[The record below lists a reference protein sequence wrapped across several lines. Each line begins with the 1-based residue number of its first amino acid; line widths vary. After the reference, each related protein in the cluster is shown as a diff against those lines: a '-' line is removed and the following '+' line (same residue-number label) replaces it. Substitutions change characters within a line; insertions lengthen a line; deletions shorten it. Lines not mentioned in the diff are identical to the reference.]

1 MNSILVPTDFSE
13 NAFVAAA
20 YACALADASKQKVRL
35 LHVYIALYSGFGE
48 EGNSVK
54 QIKLAETESTAAM
67 KNLLE
72 GLTSQFPSVDIE
84 GECVKGFM
92 IDVVTDK
99 LKRNE
104 HSLVVMGTKGVTNIA
119 ESIFGSTTYEV
130 IKKSPV
136 PVLVVP
142 LDTPDFSFERIGFFT
157 AYDDHELDALF
168 AFQQAINLT
177 PHLSMLHFYTE
188 KDRKPEKELAH
199 WQRKVEA
206 AFPDW
211 AVSCKATLVEKV
223 DINAVTREAKGDKLD
238 LLVFARPH
246 KSFFE
251 KIFRPS
257 LTKAIANYP
266 MVPSLFIRT

>member
-1 MNSILVPTDFSE
+1 MKTILVPTDFSE
-13 NAFVAAA
+13 NAFVAAS
-20 YACALADASKQKVRL
+20 YACALARAAKQKVQL
-35 LHVYIALYSGFGE
+35 LNVYIALYSGFGE

-54 QIKLAETESTAAM
+54 QIKLAETESADAM
-67 KNLLE
+67 KNLLDT
-72 GLTSQFPSVDIE
+72 LTRQFPGVDIE
-84 GECVKGFM
+84 GECIKGFM

-99 LKRNE
+99 LKKNE
-104 HSLVVMGTKGVTNIA
+104 NSLVVMGTKGATNIT
-119 ESIFGSTTYEV
+119 ESILGSTTYEV
-130 IKKSPV
+130 IKKSPA

-142 LDTPDFSFERIGFFT
+142 IDTPDFSFQRIGFFT
-157 AYDDHELDALF
+157 AYDDHELDALM
-168 AFQQAINLT
+168 AFRQAINLQ

-188 KDRKPEKELAH
+188 GDGAPEKELSR
-199 WQRKVEA
+199 WRRKVEA

-211 AVSCKATLVEKV
+211 PVSCKAMPVEKV
-223 DINAVTREAKGDKLD
+223 DINAVTQEATTDGLD

-266 MVPSLFIRT
+266 TVPSLFIKT

>member
-20 YACALADASKQKVRL
+20 YACALADATKQKVQL
-35 LHVYIALYSGFGE
+35 LHVYIALYSGFSE

-54 QIKLAETESTAAM
+54 QIKWAETESAAAM
-67 KNLLE
+67 KKLLE
-72 GLTSQFPSVDIE
+72 GLNSQFPHVDIE
-84 GECVKGFM
+84 GECIKGFM
-92 IDVVTDK
+92 IDVVTEK
-99 LKRNE
+99 LKKNE
-104 HSLVVMGTKGVTNIA
+104 NSLVVMGTKGATNIT
-119 ESIFGSTTYEV
+119 ESILGSTTYEV

-142 LDTPDFSFERIGFFT
+142 IDTPDFSFKRIGFFT
-157 AYDDHELDALF
+157 AYNDHELDALM
-168 AFQQAINLT
+168 ALQRATRLK
-177 PHLSMLHFYTE
+177 PHLSMLHFY
-188 KDRKPEKELAH
+188 KKGDSKPDKELAR

-211 AVSCKATLVEKV
+211 PVSCKAMPVEKV
-223 DINAVTREAKGDKLD
+223 DINAVTQEANADGLD
-238 LLVFARPH
+238 LLVFVRPH

-266 MVPSLFIRT
+266 TIPSLFIRT

>member
-1 MNSILVPTDFSE
+1 MKIILVPTDFSE
-13 NAFVAAA
+13 NAFVAAV
-20 YACALADASKQKVRL
+20 YACSLAGASNQKVQL
-35 LHVYIALYSGFGE
+35 LHVYIALYAGFGE

-54 QIKLAETESTAAM
+54 QIKLAETESAAAM
-67 KNLLE
+67 KHLVETLNN
-72 GLTSQFPSVDIE
+72 QFPGVAIE

-92 IDVVTDK
+92 IDVVTHK

-104 HSLVVMGTKGVTNIA
+104 NSLVVMGTKGVTNIA
-119 ESIFGSTTYEV
+119 ESILGSTTYEV
-130 IKKSPV
+130 IKKSPI

-142 LDTPDFSFERIGFFT
+142 IDTPDFSFQRVGFFT
-157 AYDDHELDALF
+157 AYDDHELDALM
-168 AFQQAINLT
+168 ALQQSINLR
-177 PHLSMLHFYTE
+177 PHLSMLHFYKE
-188 KDRKPEKELAH
+188 GESAPEKELAR

-211 AVSCKATLVEKV
+211 AVSCRAMPVEKV
-223 DINAVTREAKGDKLD
+223 DINAVTQEIKADGLD

-266 MVPSLFIRT
+266 TVPSLFIRT

>member
-1 MNSILVPTDFSE
+1 E
-13 NAFVAAA
+13 N
-20 YACALADASKQKVRL
+20 
-35 LHVYIALYSGFGE
+35 
-48 EGNSVK
+48 
-54 QIKLAETESTAAM
+54 
-67 KNLLE
+67 
-72 GLTSQFPSVDIE
+72 
-84 GECVKGFM
+84 
-92 IDVVTDK
+92 
-99 LKRNE
+99 
-104 HSLVVMGTKGVTNIA
+104 SLVIMGTKGATNIT
-119 ESIFGSTTYEV
+119 ESVLGSTTYEV

-142 LDTPDFSFERIGFFT
+142 IDTPDFSFERVGFFT
-157 AYDDHELDALF
+157 AYDDHELDALV
-168 AFQQAINLT
+168 ALQQAINLK

-188 KDRKPEKELAH
+188 GDRKPEKELAR

-211 AVSCKATLVEKV
+211 AVSCRAMPVEKV
-223 DINAVTREAKGDKLD
+223 DINAVTQEANADGLD

-266 MVPSLFIRT
+266 TIPSLFIRT